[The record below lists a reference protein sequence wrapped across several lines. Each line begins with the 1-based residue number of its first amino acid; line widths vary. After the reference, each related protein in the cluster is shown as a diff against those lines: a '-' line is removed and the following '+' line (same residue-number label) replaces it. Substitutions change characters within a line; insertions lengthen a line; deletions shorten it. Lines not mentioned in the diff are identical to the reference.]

1 MLGLVDENGGSE
13 RTSTHFLA
21 VLPDP
26 TNSTEADWKNATC
39 DILPAAGG
47 NPVQVTNF
55 KAARLPFVE
64 RTTLP
69 RRFRY
74 VVIAEIPGSLVD
86 DDKIRITLTNGTV
99 TTAAGNRAPTPAL
112 PTNPATLSY
121 ANGTYTHNPG
131 MNAGSHWIIGIWPDQ
146 TKNLLGWK
154 PIPRNVSAT
163 TAEDAT
169 DFAPAANLGK
179 PTFATCVE
187 VANVRTGDVGFN
199 ALVLRLASVVVV

>member
-55 KAARLPFVE
+55 KAARLPFME
-64 RTTLP
+64 RTTVP

-74 VVIAEIPGSLVD
+74 VVIGEIPTTLSD
-86 DDKIRITLTNGTV
+86 DDKIRITLANGAV
-99 TTAAGNRAPTPAL
+99 TTAAGNRAPNPGI
-112 PTNPATLSY
+112 PTNPTTLSY
-121 ANGTYTHNPG
+121 ASPTYTHNPG
-131 MNAGSHWIIGIWPDQ
+131 MNGGSHWLIGIWPDAN
-146 TKNLLGWK
+146 KNLLGWK

-179 PTFATCVE
+179 PAFAACVE
-187 VANVRTGDVGFN
+187 VANVRTGDAGFN